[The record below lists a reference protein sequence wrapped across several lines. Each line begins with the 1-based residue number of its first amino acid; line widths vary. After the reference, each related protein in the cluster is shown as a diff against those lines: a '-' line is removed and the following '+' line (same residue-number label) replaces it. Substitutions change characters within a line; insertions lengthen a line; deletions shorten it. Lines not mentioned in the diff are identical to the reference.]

1 MARLRHTARKFV
13 IPFLPSRLA
22 ELPLRRPVTGQS
34 SHLERLHHRLHEE
47 QECRRQELEQ
57 QGSSFSLQQE
67 IESVRSCSPMLPLE
81 APPPPP
87 LSAPAAGVAV
97 GGDLDDTGGDSS
109 PSFNTDLSAD
119 QEPEGWVAQPITR
132 DAARECHFHDALD
145 TLLHQ
150 TLGRRT
156 WSIEY
161 RCVVF
166 QHSRGVYPDRWEAT
180 YLVRRP
186 ENSLQG
192 AEVCSKH
199 YSISKQNS
207 AEAAMQ
213 DVARRALSHYCL
225 VLGGVAD
232 GLNLKY
238 YPCHPS
244 CSTGSVIV
252 SPVGEDNPRLS
263 STVNLATVLNTELD
277 HALDELS
284 RAHAEIAQL
293 RAERAERRHLKI
305 GSPAPVGTQHP
316 YRSPRRGHQ
325 AYGNP
330 DCRTKI
336 DLEPCWVL

>member
-1 MARLRHTARKFV
+1 MARLRHTARKSI

-22 ELPLRRPVTGQS
+22 ERLLCRPVTGQS
-34 SHLERLHHRLHEE
+34 SHLERLHHRMHEE
-47 QECRRQELEQ
+47 QERRRQELEH

-67 IESVRSCSPMLPLE
+67 IESVRSCSPVLPLE
-81 APPPPP
+81 APYAPP
-87 LSAPAAGVAV
+87 LSAPTAGVAI
-97 GGDLDDTGGDSS
+97 GGDPDDGDGDDSS
-109 PSFNTDLSAD
+109 SFSTDLSTN
-119 QEPEGWVAQPITR
+119 QEPEGWVARPITR
-132 DAARECHFHDALD
+132 GAARWCHFHDALD
-145 TLLHQ
+145 TLLRQ
-150 TLGRRT
+150 ALDRRT

-166 QHSRGVYPDRWEAT
+166 QHSRRVYPDRLEVT
-180 YLVRRP
+180 CLVRHP
-186 ENSLQG
+186 ESSLWD
-192 AEVCSKH
+192 AEVCSEH
-199 YSISKQNS
+199 YSISEQDS

-213 DVARRALSHYCL
+213 DATRHALSHYCS

-238 YPCHPS
+238 YPRRPS
-244 CSTGSVIV
+244 SSTGGMIV

-263 STVNLATVLNTELD
+263 STVNLAAMLNTELD

-284 RAHAEIAQL
+284 RARAEIAQL
-293 RAERAERRHLKI
+293 RAKRAERLHLED

-325 AYGNP
+325 AYGDP

-336 DLEPCWVL
+336 NLEP